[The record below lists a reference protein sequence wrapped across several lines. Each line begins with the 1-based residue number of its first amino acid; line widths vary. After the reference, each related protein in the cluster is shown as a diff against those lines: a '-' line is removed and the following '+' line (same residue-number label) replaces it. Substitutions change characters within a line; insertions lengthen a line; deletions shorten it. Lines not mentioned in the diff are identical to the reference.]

1 MATQAFGEA
10 VQSLLTNNLRIGKS
24 VTEMYRV
31 AGVKLVE
38 QGFSGQF
45 GARNERISGMFTD
58 GVDKASAAVIN
69 VADMIHA
76 RVSRTLAAVAGKVGG
91 VDNRQAKSCLAL
103 ISKVYLPV
111 VSAAST
117 VNGTL
122 ATRIEKL
129 YSAKETVKSR
139 SKANYRRRKSVKR

>member
-10 VQSLLTNNLRIGKS
+10 VQSLLTYNLRIGKS

-45 GARNERISGMFTD
+45 GGRIERISGMFTD
-58 GVDKASAAVIN
+58 GIDKTSASAIN

-76 RVSRTLAAVAGKVGG
+76 RISRTLAVVAGKVGA
-91 VDNRQAKSCLAL
+91 VENRQAKSCLAL
-103 ISKVYLPV
+103 AGKVYLPV

-117 VNGTL
+117 VSGTL
-122 ATRIEKL
+122 ATRSSYVERHI
-129 YSAKETVKSR
+129 TVLLPAASQ
-139 SKANYRRRKSVKR
+139 